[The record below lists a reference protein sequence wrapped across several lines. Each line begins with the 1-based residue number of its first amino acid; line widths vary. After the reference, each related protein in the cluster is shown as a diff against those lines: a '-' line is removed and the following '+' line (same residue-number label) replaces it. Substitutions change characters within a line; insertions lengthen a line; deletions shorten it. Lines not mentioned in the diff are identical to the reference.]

1 MAEATQ
7 SIGKVVQVIG
17 PVLDVQFAP
26 ENLPELY
33 NAVELEWTGDEGEA
47 HRFDI
52 RQPDRARQHGG
63 RVRQHGDGAGDRAP

>member
-26 ENLPELY
+26 DNLPELY

-47 HRFDI
+47 HRLV
-52 RQPDRARQHGG
+52 PVATDRRDLDQYLKYQFLLSYLQ
-63 RVRQHGDGAGDRAP
+63 RR